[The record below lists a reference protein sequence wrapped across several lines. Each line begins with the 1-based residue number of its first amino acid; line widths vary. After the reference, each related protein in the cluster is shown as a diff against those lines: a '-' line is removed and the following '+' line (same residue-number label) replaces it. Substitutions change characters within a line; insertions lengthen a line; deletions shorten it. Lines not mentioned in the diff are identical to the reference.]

1 MAQIKYFQALADL
14 MHPYQDF
21 FMYSAFMLEDY
32 YSENKR
38 NKDEEMMLTSLNTQ
52 IPHYF
57 RDTMLFDRNE
67 NISIET
73 VERIKYEM
81 NILSYM
87 MGVRFDRYALE
98 PLVRPEPE
106 EVQALLRHIF
116 DYYCKLYRRTPQEM
130 YKHPNPIVKKMC
142 LCCKHYIF
150 QYSLPGY
157 VNKLPEVIHGK
168 SKDWRVPPIDMITYF
183 LKNR

>member
-14 MHPYQDF
+14 MRPYQDF
-21 FMYSAFMLEDY
+21 FMYSTYMLEDY

-38 NKDEEMMLTSLNTQ
+38 DRKEQEVFRSLNDY

-57 RDTMLFDRNE
+57 RDFMHGRRET
-67 NISIET
+67 ISLET

-81 NILSYM
+81 NLLSYM

-98 PLVRPEPE
+98 PLVRPKPE
-106 EVQALLRHIF
+106 EIQELLQRLL
-116 DYYCKLYRRTPQEM
+116 DYYCDIYKRTPEEM
-130 YKHPNPIVKKMC
+130 YKHPNPLVKKMC
-142 LCCKHYIF
+142 LCCKYYIF

-157 VNKLPEVIHGK
+157 VNKLPEVIDGRNT
-168 SKDWRVPPIDMITYF
+168 DWRIPTIDMITYF